1 MCAPKI
7 SLIFVI
13 DLGLYVSLITLPGSG
28 PYKIFH
34 PVIYSK
40 ALQTLQII
48 KKIPALHG
56 LPRRYLKLYTSVLN
70 WGNKIRSVKEAWAIQ
85 SLLLMHSYCVMWTK
99 TEKSW
104 ILSTKFKI
112 LKMLNLA
119 EYFIWFSR
127 GNCKCF

>member
-1 MCAPKI
+1 MLLQTSISHLKI

-56 LPRRYLKLYTSVLN
+56 PTRRYLKFIYILCLSVRLFVS
-70 WGNKIRSVKEAWAIQ
+70 NKRQ
-85 SLLLMHSYCVMWTK
+85 
-99 TEKSW
+99 
-104 ILSTKFKI
+104 
-112 LKMLNLA
+112 N
-119 EYFIWFSR
+119 
-127 GNCKCF
+127 G

>member
-1 MCAPKI
+1 MNVIEHALKKKISLKKQQQEKSGERGGVMCAPKI

-70 WGNKIRSVKEAWAIQ
+70 
-85 SLLLMHSYCVMWTK
+85 
-99 TEKSW
+99 
-104 ILSTKFKI
+104 
-112 LKMLNLA
+112 
-119 EYFIWFSR
+119 
-127 GNCKCF
+127 